1 MSDDGDLILSEPDSF
16 ALTSEDREN
25 MVIAL
30 YRQGKTRR
38 EIAKIARMSFTDI
51 KKIIDG
57 EFGPKEEKK
66 KGKNTELSPYS
77 QALKLFLSGAKP
89 VTVSIKLSMS
99 YEQVWKIYIQFLK
112 LNRMYRLRQI
122 YEELG
127 DNNIKPF
134 LTMYDKMQ
142 ENNFTTKQ
150 IAEAVKFVDSLP
162 QLQERYNALNKQTA
176 TLESKR
182 RKQAVS
188 VTMMKIQAEGAKR
201 ELDYYRYE
209 CDKKKNE
216 ILQLNQE
223 ANTRKNFIQNS
234 DNEQGYIRIREAA
247 RQQIESLLQNNRQLL
262 TNAVSATVQAIQQYP
277 GIQDLFFQLLT
288 VGSNPIY
295 QQSWMELHKN
305 RLVVLGEYV
314 QIEMK
319 QQISNGVINNIQNAD
334 SEYGPTFA
342 EV

>member
-1 MSDDGDLILSEPDSF
+1 
-16 ALTSEDREN
+16 
-25 MVIAL
+25 
-30 YRQGKTRR
+30 
-38 EIAKIARMSFTDI
+38 MSFTDI
-51 KKIIDG
+51 KRIIDA

-66 KGKNTELSPYS
+66 KGKNTEISPYS

-89 VTVSIKLSMS
+89 VSVSIKLSLS
-99 YEQVWKIYIQFLK
+99 YEEVRKIYVQFLK

-122 YEELG
+122 YNELG
-127 DNNIKPF
+127 DNIKPF
-134 LTMYDKMQ
+134 LSLYDKMQ
-142 ENNFTTKQ
+142 ENNFTNEQMTQ
-150 IAEAVKFVDSLP
+150 AVKFVDSLP
-162 QLQERYNALNKQTA
+162 QLQERYNTLNTQTT

-182 RKQAVS
+182 RRQAVS
-188 VTMMKIQAEGAKR
+188 VTMMKIQAEEAKR
-201 ELDYYRYE
+201 ELDYYHYE
-209 CDKKKNE
+209 CEKKKNE

-223 ANTRKNFIQNS
+223 ANTRKNFIQNY
-234 DNEQGYIRIREAA
+234 DDEEGYIRIKEAA

-262 TNAVSATVQAIQQYP
+262 TNAVSATVEAIQRYP
-277 GIQDLFFQLLT
+277 GIEDFFFQLLT

-319 QQISNGVINNIQNAD
+319 QQIANGVVNNIQNAN
-334 SEYGPTFA
+334 SESGPTFA